1 MTFEKVAQTRFKKK
15 SSFIADQILRMINT
29 GRYKAG
35 SKLPSERVI
44 SEQMGVSRPSL
55 REAVSALQIV
65 GILESRPGDGTYVS
79 APLAPEDLTRQA
91 LTVLEECD
99 SPYENMQARKAMEI
113 GAAQLAI
120 KVATD
125 ADLILL
131 KEAWDE
137 KCERGRRGNLEEYL
151 LYGKEFHLAIARA
164 TKNRVIEGIMEKL
177 LDLTIQP
184 LWINMRR
191 EYFLDDPSR
200 IELMLD
206 IHDRIVKA
214 ISNRDTARTIRELEI
229 HFDIQIEQIYNENDE
244 NSHDHQVKP
253 TLIAEDK
260 GVIAEIFAER
270 RRVSV

>member
-15 SSFIADQILRMINT
+15 SSFIADQILRMINA
-29 GRYKAG
+29 GRYKTG
-35 SKLPSERVI
+35 SRLPSERVI

-55 REAVSALQIV
+55 REAISALQIV

-79 APLAPEDLTRQA
+79 APAASEALTQQA

-125 ADLILL
+125 ADLVAL
-131 KEAWDE
+131 KDAWDE
-137 KCERGRRGNLEEYL
+137 KCERGRRGDLEEYL
-151 LYGKEFHLAIARA
+151 RYGKEFHLAIARA

-191 EYFLDDPSR
+191 EYFQNDPSR

-214 ISNRDTARTIRELEI
+214 ITSRDTERTIRELEI
-229 HFDIQIEQIYNENDE
+229 HFDIQIEQVYNQNDE
-244 NSHDHQVKP
+244 NHADSNCKP
-253 TLIAEDK
+253 NGNGQDK
-260 GVIAEIFAER
+260 GGDR
-270 RRVSV
+270 GSNH